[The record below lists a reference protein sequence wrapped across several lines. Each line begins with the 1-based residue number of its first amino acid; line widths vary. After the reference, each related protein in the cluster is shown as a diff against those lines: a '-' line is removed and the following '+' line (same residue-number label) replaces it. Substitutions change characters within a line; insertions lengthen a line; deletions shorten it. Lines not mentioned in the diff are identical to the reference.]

1 VHKSARAAAADE
13 IGALK
18 KEIDTLKKGQRS
30 IEKELQEIT
39 GNCLNTNDPNR
50 AKAAARASVTAEFA
64 NEVDDVNQSTANESC
79 DSYRN
84 SFDAEARCERDNE
97 NEG

>member
-1 VHKSARAAAADE
+1 MDE

-50 AKAAARASVTAEFA
+50 AKADVCGAS
-64 NEVDDVNQSTANESC
+64 
-79 DSYRN
+79 
-84 SFDAEARCERDNE
+84 
-97 NEG
+97 

>member
-1 VHKSARAAAADE
+1 MSQPGHAVDE

-50 AKAAARASVTAEFA
+50 ARASWGQTVT
-64 NEVDDVNQSTANESC
+64 DP
-79 DSYRN
+79 
-84 SFDAEARCERDNE
+84 
-97 NEG
+97 